1 MLLSA
6 VAYSEH
12 PDKCMQKIREI
23 EPRFDY
29 VIFDDDFI
37 AERCDD
43 FYFDYN
49 VCVAMVTLSHAN
61 QEIVISYRGTSQ
73 NIQLLDELLA
83 TLVKKQRFGLGN
95 AHAYF
100 LNGFKK
106 LQPCVIE
113 RLKNM
118 IELFPNYQVTVSG
131 HSLGGAMASISMSM
145 PISMSMYVRE
155 EHCIS
160 GQSKAFHLRT
170 TKNWR

>member
-12 PDKCMQKIREI
+12 LDKCMQKIREI

-49 VCVAMVTLSHAN
+49 VCIAMVTLSHAN

-73 NIQLLDELLA
+73 NVQLL
-83 TLVKKQRFGLGN
+83 
-95 AHAYF
+95 
-100 LNGFKK
+100 
-106 LQPCVIE
+106 
-113 RLKNM
+113 
-118 IELFPNYQVTVSG
+118 VSCWQ
-131 HSLGGAMASISMSM
+131 H
-145 PISMSMYVRE
+145 
-155 EHCIS
+155 
-160 GQSKAFHLRT
+160 
-170 TKNWR
+170 